1 LKGERLENNN
11 SSKFSRRLFLQG
23 GIATGMT
30 SLVPAPFEKLLNLM
44 SGSFIRE
51 AKAGALGGVGSRN
64 YVNLLLAG
72 APHRYGFDHW
82 IRTNQSDPAMMANP
96 MIATALVNSN
106 GSAVGTQYQTFDYRG
121 LLVPQMFSHSVY
133 NGKGALRPLT
143 NLLDNM
149 MVIRGYGTGMD
160 GHPFNA
166 TKQMAP
172 LGGAS
177 SIAGLAADYSVKTFE
192 AIQWPNRGAF
202 GNYNSTHGK
211 AMNKLSG
218 SKPLNDLLQG
228 FGPTAQGNAKASA
241 LIQRQGQL
249 IDLGRSRLQTY
260 IKSGLPGSSMLAQN
274 MNNATNLIKK
284 GINNIDGYWQEALPR
299 YQTLILNSMRAT
311 GLSGLSDMS
320 LVPDQSVHWNIHV
333 ADGNRAL
340 KPEGDLRNYLGTRTL
355 PANMAEGFALT
366 EYVLKEGLVT
376 SVELELGSLGQI
388 TLKENGAELKQG
400 IINDMHG
407 TGSISGVLLT
417 TSFYRGIAAAIL
429 ELADQLKATKI
440 NGTDLWSE
448 TVFQITSDFGRSAR
462 TDGAGSDHGFNQ
474 MVTSVYSG
482 IIKEPLVIG
491 NIKQNG
497 INNNYTGTQGLAAPI
512 DNYNQ
517 AGSPTPLM
525 PASTVANLLRV
536 PKKIHFKI

>member
-1 LKGERLENNN
+1 
-11 SSKFSRRLFLQG
+11 
-23 GIATGMT
+23 MT

-44 SGSFIRE
+44 SGSFILE

-64 YVNLLLAG
+64 YVNLLLTG

-133 NGKGALRPLT
+133 NGKGTLRPLT

-177 SIAGLAADYSVKTFE
+177 SIAGLAADYSTKTFE

-218 SKPLNDLLQG
+218 SKPLGDLLQG
-228 FGPTAQGNAKASA
+228 FGPTAESNAKASA

-260 IKSGLPGSSMLAQN
+260 IKSGLPGSSVLAQN
-274 MNNATNLIKK
+274 MNNATNLMKK
-284 GINNIDGYWQEALPR
+284 GINNIDGYWKEALPR

-355 PANMAEGFALT
+355 PSNLAEGFALT

-376 SVELELGSLGQI
+376 SVELEVGSLGAI

-400 IINDMHG
+400 IINDMHA

-497 INNNYTGTQGLAAPI
+497 INNNYAGTQGLAAPI

-517 AGSPTPLM
+517 VGSPTPLM

-536 PKKIHFKI
+536 PKNPFQNLAAPLASESNGQVVLASNAKGKMVVVA

>member
-1 LKGERLENNN
+1 L
-11 SSKFSRRLFLQG
+11 
-23 GIATGMT
+23 
-30 SLVPAPFEKLLNLM
+30 
-44 SGSFIRE
+44 
-51 AKAGALGGVGSRN
+51 
-64 YVNLLLAG
+64 
-72 APHRYGFDHW
+72 
-82 IRTNQSDPAMMANP
+82 
-96 MIATALVNSN
+96 
-106 GSAVGTQYQTFDYRG
+106 
-121 LLVPQMFSHSVY
+121 
-133 NGKGALRPLT
+133 
-143 NLLDNM
+143 
-149 MVIRGYGTGMD
+149 
-160 GHPFNA
+160 
-166 TKQMAP
+166 
-172 LGGAS
+172 
-177 SIAGLAADYSVKTFE
+177 
-192 AIQWPNRGAF
+192 
-202 GNYNSTHGK
+202 
-211 AMNKLSG
+211 
-218 SKPLNDLLQG
+218 
-228 FGPTAQGNAKASA
+228 
-241 LIQRQGQL
+241 
-249 IDLGRSRLQTY
+249 
-260 IKSGLPGSSMLAQN
+260 
-274 MNNATNLIKK
+274 
-284 GINNIDGYWQEALPR
+284 
-299 YQTLILNSMRAT
+299 
-311 GLSGLSDMS
+311 
-320 LVPDQSVHWNIHV
+320 
-333 ADGNRAL
+333 
-340 KPEGDLRNYLGTRTL
+340 
-355 PANMAEGFALT
+355 AEGFALT

-400 IINDMHG
+400 IINDMHL

-536 PKKIHFKI
+536 PKNPFQNLAAPLASESNGQVVLASNAKGKMVVVA